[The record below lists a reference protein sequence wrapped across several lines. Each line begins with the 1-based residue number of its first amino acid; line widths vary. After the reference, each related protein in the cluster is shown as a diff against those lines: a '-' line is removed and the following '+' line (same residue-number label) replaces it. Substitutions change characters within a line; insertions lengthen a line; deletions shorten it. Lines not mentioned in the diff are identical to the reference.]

1 MDDKY
6 IEEVGSRPVSKN
18 TTRIRSLK
26 NLEKKEEPKMPSG
39 FQMVKNLTK
48 SIAKTGKAALR
59 GDKVIAD
66 TDLSASRTAI
76 CKGCPWFVP
85 KGERCQK
92 CGCVIP
98 LKVYFSEEKCPIGKW

>member
-1 MDDKY
+1 MADEY
-6 IEEVGSRPVSKN
+6 TEEVGSRSVSTN

-39 FQMVKNLTK
+39 FQMAKNLTK
-48 SIAKTGKAALR
+48 SIAKTGKAALQ
-59 GDKVIAD
+59 GKKVIAS
-66 TDLSASRTAI
+66 TNLSSSRTAI
-76 CKGCPWFVP
+76 CKGCPWFTS

-92 CGCVIP
+92 CGCVVP